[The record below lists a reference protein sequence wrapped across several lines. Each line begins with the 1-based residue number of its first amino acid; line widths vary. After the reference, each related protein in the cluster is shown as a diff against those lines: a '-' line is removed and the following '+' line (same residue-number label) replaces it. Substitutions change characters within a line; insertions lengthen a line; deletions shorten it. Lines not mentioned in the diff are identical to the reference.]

1 MRFTATI
8 VALFLTLSATANA
21 EIKEQGAYVGASL
34 GAVSYNQ
41 NGDDLGDIE
50 TDGKEAAYGL
60 YGGYKFMRHFAL
72 EGRYTN
78 LGDHKLK
85 SGDTEVGSSDFS
97 VISLNLIGLL
107 PLGDSDWELMAQ
119 AGLGFGS
126 YSFEVNNAGRVTGDE
141 PTGTI
146 GAGVRWTP
154 APKITL
160 QFSADTYRFSAKEN
174 DESIKNKFAV
184 AQFAAQYNF

>member
-1 MRFTATI
+1 MSKSNSSATI
-8 VALFLTLSATANA
+8 VALLLVLSATANA
-21 EIKEQGAYVGASL
+21 EIKEKGAYVGASL

-107 PLGDSDWELMAQ
+107 PLGDSDWDGPDLNIVIHHRRSLLNEVTIAD
-119 AGLGFGS
+119 GFW
-126 YSFEVNNAGRVTGDE
+126 
-141 PTGTI
+141 PH
-146 GAGVRWTP
+146 
-154 APKITL
+154 
-160 QFSADTYRFSAKEN
+160 QF
-174 DESIKNKFAV
+174 V
-184 AQFAAQYNF
+184 